1 MSEARKTKQNPEE
14 YLQFLNE
21 ECNRKES
28 QIKELD
34 DTIKILENSSS
45 KMAYDIMNQRAELD
59 KIIETNTIQEKE
71 LLELLQREI
80 GIKIE

>member
-21 ECNRKES
+21 EANRKEA

-45 KMAYDIMNQRAELD
+45 
-59 KIIETNTIQEKE
+59 
-71 LLELLQREI
+71 
-80 GIKIE
+80 